1 MIRQVRLEYLWLDG
15 NDSKE
20 LRSKVRYHRVN
31 VENMQT
37 EPPIDTLI
45 EQIPDWNYD
54 GSSTNQADPEN
65 SDLILRPVRVFKNPF
80 MPFNPRGSGTP
91 AYYVLCEVYN
101 RDGTPHESNTRAKLR
116 ETFDNVSGSGSMFFS
131 VEQEFVFWDP
141 DNECPSGWYNNSKK
155 EYKTPKPQGSYYCGN
170 GSYNVTHRPIIDQHV
185 HLCQGAGLAYE
196 GNNAEVM
203 KSQWEY
209 QLSPLDAIDGADSL
223 WLSRFLL
230 QRVCELRNL
239 DVNFHPKPVDGDWNG
254 SGAHV
259 NFSTHEMRTGPKE
272 VIDATLNALSESHEE
287 AISLYGEHNNLRLT
301 GKHETSS
308 MSSFTYGDS
317 DRTASIRIPTF
328 TQENGFGY
336 LEDRRPAS
344 NMDPYVV
351 YEYLLRTVEGVIP
364 KDAEDTTTEVQE
376 SEE

>member
-54 GSSTNQADPEN
+54 GSSTNQADPQN

-131 VEQEFVFWDP
+131 VEQEFV
-141 DNECPSGWYNNSKK
+141 
-155 EYKTPKPQGSYYCGN
+155 T
-170 GSYNVTHRPIIDQHV
+170 
-185 HLCQGAGLAYE
+185 
-196 GNNAEVM
+196 
-203 KSQWEY
+203 
-209 QLSPLDAIDGADSL
+209 
-223 WLSRFLL
+223 
-230 QRVCELRNL
+230 
-239 DVNFHPKPVDGDWNG
+239 
-254 SGAHV
+254 
-259 NFSTHEMRTGPKE
+259 
-272 VIDATLNALSESHEE
+272 
-287 AISLYGEHNNLRLT
+287 
-301 GKHETSS
+301 
-308 MSSFTYGDS
+308 
-317 DRTASIRIPTF
+317 
-328 TQENGFGY
+328 
-336 LEDRRPAS
+336 
-344 NMDPYVV
+344 
-351 YEYLLRTVEGVIP
+351 
-364 KDAEDTTTEVQE
+364 
-376 SEE
+376 